1 MKHAHIGSNFEQFL
15 DEVGLRAEVQ
25 ALAVKKVL
33 ALTIAELMK

>member
-1 MKHAHIGSNFEQFL
+1 MNHKHIGSDFEQFL